1 LVSSDNQSKTQ
12 VVSHGHVFASN
23 PLVADWLRSNPLP
36 KSTTQIHYPNPLP
49 NPLPKHAVDWLRSNP
64 LPKSTGVSEAV
75 KQTSMDEISSW
86 LEGLKLGR
94 LLPIF
99 KDAEFESMEDI
110 LYLTDGD
117 MEKLGVK
124 LGPRR
129 RLARAIKTHKAS
141 CLFVCR
147 CLFCSFVLFGTH
159 F

>member
-1 LVSSDNQSKTQ
+1 M
-12 VVSHGHVFASN
+12 
-23 PLVADWLRSNPLP
+23 
-36 KSTTQIHYPNPLP
+36 I
-49 NPLPKHAVDWLRSNP
+49 
-64 LPKSTGVSEAV
+64 GVSEAV